1 MSKLIQELT
10 KVGVSLA
17 LPSSD
22 LLHLVETKEREN
34 VEKERLVREDQL
46 LVNIKP
52 LVRIRSST
60 KKYKNNK
67 QGKRAGTRR
76 KFFKCEKLFKKY
88 KYSILELCQCRP
100 ATTYSQEACVQHG
113 LHCFARIKAW

>member
-67 QGKRAGTRR
+67 QGKRAGT
-76 KFFKCEKLFKKY
+76 
-88 KYSILELCQCRP
+88 
-100 ATTYSQEACVQHG
+100 
-113 LHCFARIKAW
+113 